1 MKKLYDKS
9 ELAFAILWIIIYC
22 VSASFADQLSF
33 NIGIEKIIT
42 APLLLGFCIFILH
55 FINKYNLNNYY
66 GLCKSQLPPN
76 KMLYYIPLLLLLSV
90 NLWCGI
96 SLHLSMIECLLY
108 IISMLCVGFLEEMIF
123 RGFLFCAMT
132 KDNIKVAIIV
142 SSITFGIG
150 HIINL
155 LNGSN
160 TDFILNLLQVIYAM
174 AAGFMFVMIFYKSK
188 SLLACIITHGLF
200 NALSVFMNE
209 INVSFEMHLISC
221 VFMVIVSSFYAI
233 YLYKQS

>member
-1 MKKLYDKS
+1 MKKLYDKN

-22 VSASFADQLSF
+22 VSASIADKLSF
-33 NIGIEKIIT
+33 NISIEKIIT
-42 APLLLGFCIFILH
+42 APLLLGFCIFILQ

-90 NLWCGI
+90 NVWCGI

-108 IISMLCVGFLEEMIF
+108 IISMLSVGFLEEMIF

-200 NALSVFMNE
+200 NALSVFMND
-209 INVSFEMHLISC
+209 INVSFEMHLLSC

>member
-1 MKKLYDKS
+1 MKNLYNKS
-9 ELAFAILWIIIYC
+9 ELGFAILWIIIYC
-22 VSASFADQLSF
+22 VSASIADQISF
-33 NIGIEKIIT
+33 NIGVEKIMT
-42 APLLLGFCIFILH
+42 APLLLVLCLILLGFIYQH
-55 FINKYNLNNYY
+55 KLNNYY
-66 GLCKSQLPPN
+66 GLCKSQLPSN

-90 NLWCGI
+90 NLWSGI

-108 IISMLCVGFLEEMIF
+108 ILSMLCVGFLEEMIF
-123 RGFLFCAMT
+123 RGFLFCAMA
-132 KDNIKVAIIV
+132 KDNIKTAIIV

-188 SLLACIITHGLF
+188 SLLACIITHGVF
-200 NALSVFMNE
+200 NALSVFIND
-209 INVSFEMHLISC
+209 INVSFEMHLLAC
-221 VFMVIVSSFYAI
+221 VFMVVVSSFYAI

>member
-1 MKKLYDKS
+1 
-9 ELAFAILWIIIYC
+9 
-22 VSASFADQLSF
+22 
-33 NIGIEKIIT
+33 
-42 APLLLGFCIFILH
+42 
-55 FINKYNLNNYY
+55 
-66 GLCKSQLPPN
+66 
-76 KMLYYIPLLLLLSV
+76 
-90 NLWCGI
+90 
-96 SLHLSMIECLLY
+96 MIECLLY
-108 IISMLCVGFLEEMIF
+108 IISMLSVGFLEEMIF

-200 NALSVFMNE
+200 NALSVFMND
-209 INVSFEMHLISC
+209 INVSFEMHLLSC